1 VGALALARDAL
12 TDAFPMPRQR
22 RFSHDGLDSLEA
34 GLAVL
39 EVIGTESPQL
49 SLTEISS
56 RLGLY
61 KSRVFRI
68 LQTLKR
74 RGFVGQAVKGG
85 PYHLGWKVLEL
96 AHVLTESHSL
106 LTAAAPVLSDLSRE
120 LRGTV
125 VLRVLQGDEQLTL
138 QCVHSPE
145 ILRTSFPVG
154 ARTSATYGST
164 GKALLAFL
172 PPTVAVGTLERAVSA
187 GKHVGK
193 PPDQFL
199 RELATIRRTG
209 YAINL
214 EETVQ
219 GVRGVAAPVLNRNRE
234 ALAAIAASFPAAAL
248 PRHRIPEVA
257 RQVREAALRIGVR
270 LGQQAPISATSA
282 SRPAA
287 QLSGSR
293 RPTRASRI

>member
-1 VGALALARDAL
+1 
-12 TDAFPMPRQR
+12 MPRQR
-22 RFSHDGLDSLEA
+22 RFSNDGIDSLEA

-39 EVIGTESPQL
+39 EVFGAESPQL

-74 RGFVGQAVKGG
+74 RGFVGQAVKGD
-85 PYHLGWKVLEL
+85 PYQLGWKVLDL
-96 AHVLTESHSL
+96 AHVLTEGHSI
-106 LTAAAPVLSDLSRE
+106 LTAAAPVLSDLSRD

-145 ILRTSFPVG
+145 VLRTSFPVG

-172 PPTVAVGTLERAVSA
+172 PSTEAVSILGRAVNA

-193 PPDQFL
+193 TPARFL
-199 RELATIRRTG
+199 RDLATVRRTG
-209 YAINL
+209 YAINI

-219 GVRGVAAPVLNRNRE
+219 GVRGVAAPVLSRNRE

-248 PRHRIPEVA
+248 PRRRIPEVA
-257 RQVREAALRIGVR
+257 RQVREAALQIGVR
-270 LGQQAPISATSA
+270 LGQQAPNSNPCARRPLAGSA
-282 SRPAA
+282 
-287 QLSGSR
+287 GSR
-293 RPTRASRI
+293 RPARPSRI